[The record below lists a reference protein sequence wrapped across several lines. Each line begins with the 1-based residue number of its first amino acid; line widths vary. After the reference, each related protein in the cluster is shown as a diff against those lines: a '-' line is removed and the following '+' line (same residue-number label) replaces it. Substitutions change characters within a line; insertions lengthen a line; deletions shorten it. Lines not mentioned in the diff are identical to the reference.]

1 MKVSITIAWKKPLV
15 KEKSFIFHRL
25 RGLTKWVGTTSIG
38 CGRAMVAGISKTQPL
53 AKCKPTGFLQTGR
66 DRSVSVL

>member
-38 CGRAMVAGISKTQPL
+38 CGRAMVAGFCKQPL
-53 AKCKPTGFLQTGR
+53 AKCKPTWFLQTGR